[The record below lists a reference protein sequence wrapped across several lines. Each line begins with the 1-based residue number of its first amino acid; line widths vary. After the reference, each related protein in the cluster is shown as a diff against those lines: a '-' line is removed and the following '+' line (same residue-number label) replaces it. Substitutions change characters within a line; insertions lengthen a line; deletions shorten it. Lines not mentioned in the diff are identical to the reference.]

1 MFWISGRVWF
11 YRVIPLR
18 VFGYPTSSLL
28 KAKNILTDD
37 QIDKITADVEE
48 NEDLETNTDRD
59 KHMQNAVSRHIFH
72 GFANLHKIPVE
83 KRKYFKD
90 SVNEED
96 SEDKM

>member
-1 MFWISGRVWF
+1 M
-11 YRVIPLR
+11 
-18 VFGYPTSSLL
+18 
-28 KAKNILTDD
+28 
-37 QIDKITADVEE
+37 EE